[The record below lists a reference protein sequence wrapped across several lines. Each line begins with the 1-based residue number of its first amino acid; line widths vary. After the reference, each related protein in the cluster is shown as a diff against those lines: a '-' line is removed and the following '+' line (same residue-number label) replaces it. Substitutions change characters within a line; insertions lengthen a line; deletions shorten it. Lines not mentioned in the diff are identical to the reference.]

1 MLVSEFILSDT
12 ENNFELE
19 EKRAQQSTSTTSET
33 YPTLT
38 LQEVEAMLSL
48 SPSCAEHMITEFFI

>member
-19 EKRAQQSTSTTSET
+19 EKRAQQSTRTTSET